1 MLDPLFI
8 LLEAEA
14 DDDLMVVDDEEV
26 VVSLGKK
33 RKLDEIEEPSAKKLK
48 TSNGATKDIVDD
60 ELIIL

>member
-1 MLDPLFI
+1 
-8 LLEAEA
+8 
-14 DDDLMVVDDEEV
+14 MVVDDEEV

-48 TSNGATKDIVDD
+48 TSNGATNDIVDD